1 MTNSD
6 LRKLRDAVIAHLKP
20 KLKGKNFIIKEND
33 SRSIIKEINLCFQ
46 NRDDVLVIQQDIE
59 TCKVIDNLFEGKRL
73 ESCDFIVLIC
83 KKTNLY
89 VYFCEIKSSNTELN
103 RLKSMR
109 QIQSSTYF
117 LDFVFKNY
125 NHCKESKIFD
135 LDNCEVKKV
144 MFYYSAI
151 SQKNSI
157 TPKNNKGD
165 KLHLIPIA
173 CDENGNFEIADAYS
187 FFDRF

>member
-6 LRKLRDAVIAHLKP
+6 LKRLRDTIIAHLKP

-33 SRSIIKEINLCFQ
+33 SRSTIKEINLCFQ

-89 VYFCEIKSSNTELN
+89 VYFCEIKSSNTNNN
-103 RLKSMR
+103 RIKAMR
-109 QIQSSTYF
+109 QIQSSIYF

-125 NHCKESKIFD
+125 NHCKETEIFG
-135 LDNCEVKKV
+135 LGNCEIKKI
-144 MFYYSAI
+144 MIYPATM
-151 SQKNSI
+151 SQKNN
-157 TPKNNKGD
+157 TALKGQ
-165 KLHLIPIA
+165 LFLAPIA
-173 CDENGNFEIADAYS
+173 CNEDGIFEITNAYN
-187 FFDRF
+187 FFDKF

>member
-6 LRKLRDAVIAHLKP
+6 LRKLRDAIIVHLKP
-20 KLKGKNFIIKEND
+20 KLKGKSFIIKEND
-33 SRSIIKEINLCFQ
+33 SRSAIKEINLCFQ

-89 VYFCEIKSSNTELN
+89 VYFCEIKSSNTEDN
-103 RLKSMR
+103 RIKAMR
-109 QIQSSTYF
+109 QIQSSIYF

-125 NHCKESKIFD
+125 NHCKKSEIFD
-135 LDNCEVKKV
+135 LDNCEVKKI
-144 MFYYSAI
+144 MIYYSAI
-151 SQKNSI
+151 SQKNST
-157 TPKNNKGD
+157 TPTSENK
-165 KLHLIPIA
+165 KLQLVPIK
-173 CDENGNFEIADAYS
+173 CDENGICEIGDAYS